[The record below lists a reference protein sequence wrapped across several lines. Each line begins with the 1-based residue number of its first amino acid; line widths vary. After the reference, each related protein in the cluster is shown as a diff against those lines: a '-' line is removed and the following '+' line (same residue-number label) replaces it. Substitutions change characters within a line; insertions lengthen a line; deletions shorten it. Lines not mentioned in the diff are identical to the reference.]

1 MFGGRLTPDMV
12 AEKLGH
18 SNYTDMT
25 HLTLQSCNIK

>member
-18 SNYTDMT
+18 SNFTEITY
-25 HLTLQSCNIK
+25 LTLQSCSIR